1 MNQAA
6 SSEALSQ
13 RKPRQLPDTIFVNP
27 PAVDRETL
35 PEDSTLSSF
44 WYVSFESGFWPPE
57 NLRSLHT
64 SAIPAQ
70 RIESHTMDDLMDTR
84 LTALETA
91 LSSLVDSISS
101 YNPSVP
107 VAQAILKAD
116 FDLQHGLNQLAQHQR
131 NNRRITSLRDTIT
144 SQNQAIKVHLTS
156 LVDVRKELL
165 DIPTSLPQK
174 DRREVSH
181 EEVLAYAKRI
191 ARFTMPPGMKQP
203 TIPVKAEEEAG
214 GGEGRLGA
222 EAGQSQPPPPPQ
234 EQPSEGR
241 GIESLEEYEKQW
253 LDPWTGVQFTPWP
266 GEDVIKRGALG
277 EIQAMVER
285 GVDPATVATT
295 DNGGS
300 GAGHG
305 EKGEE
310 VDVDVDM
317 GNDARRE
324 NGQAQ
329 QMTRTHKREEEPKV
343 FGGLDLY
350 DPDEEG

>member
-1 MNQAA
+1 
-6 SSEALSQ
+6 
-13 RKPRQLPDTIFVNP
+13 
-27 PAVDRETL
+27 
-35 PEDSTLSSF
+35 
-44 WYVSFESGFWPPE
+44 
-57 NLRSLHT
+57 
-64 SAIPAQ
+64 
-70 RIESHTMDDLMDTR
+70 MDDLIDTR

-116 FDLQHGLNQLAQHQR
+116 FDLQDGLNQLAQHQR
-131 NNRRITSLRDTIT
+131 NNRRITSLRDKIT
-144 SQNQAIKVHLTS
+144 SQNQAIKSHLTS

-191 ARFTMPPGMKQP
+191 ARFTMPPGMKQR

-214 GGEGRLGA
+214 GGAGSLGA
-222 EAGQSQPPPPPQ
+222 EAGQSQPPPQ
-234 EQPSEGR
+234 EQPYEGK

-305 EKGEE
+305 EKEE
-310 VDVDVDM
+310 EVDVDM
-317 GNDARRE
+317 GNDTRRE

-329 QMTRTHKREEEPKV
+329 QMMRTQKREEEPKV